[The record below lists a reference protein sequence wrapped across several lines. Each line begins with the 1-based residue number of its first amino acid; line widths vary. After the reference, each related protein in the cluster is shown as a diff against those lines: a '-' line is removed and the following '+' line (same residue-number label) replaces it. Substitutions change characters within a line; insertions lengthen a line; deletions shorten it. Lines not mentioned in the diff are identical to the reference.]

1 MENEMQKTKK
11 GKPGG
16 KSKTPSWG
24 RGQPRN
30 PPLDSAYAF
39 CRQRGNI
46 RVRPPHW
53 ILVMAI
59 AIMGSAACLRGA
71 REAAPV
77 QGWMKQ
83 NRKEDFFEDPMK
95 NEWGFS

>member
-11 GKPGG
+11 GKPAGRSQNSLMG
-16 KSKTPSWG
+16 PWTTQKS
-24 RGQPRN
+24 
-30 PPLDSAYAF
+30 PLDSAYAF
-39 CRQRGNI
+39 CRQKGNI
-46 RVRPPHW
+46 RVHPPNW

-59 AIMGSAACLRGA
+59 AIMGSAACMRGA
-71 REAAPV
+71 REAALA

-83 NRKEDFFEDPMK
+83 NRKENFCEDPMK